1 MKHSIENFQLHA
13 YLDGELTHQEC
24 VEIEQALEHDAEL
37 RNKLERFSLLKHNI
51 KKSYLDLPV
60 PELKS
65 SLVKKEK
72 KSRFIPKSAAASLFL
87 GLILGAG
94 FSNYSANSSLST
106 TVVEQQQS
114 SKYLV
119 HLDSKDI
126 QKQKEALRKID
137 ELFAESNQQVEV
149 DLISNFH
156 GVELLDVNNPNNIE
170 LQSLLNRYEH
180 LTVFACKRALERA
193 HKEGKPFDLMK
204 SAVQDQPAIDRLA
217 KRLNSG
223 WSYIKI

>member
-37 RNKLERFSLLKHNI
+37 RENLERFSLLKHNL
-51 KKSYLDLPV
+51 KKSYQNLAV
-60 PELKS
+60 PESKM
-65 SLVKKEK
+65 SLVSKEK
-72 KSRFIPKSAAASLFL
+72 KRSFIPKSAVASLFL

-94 FSNYSANSSLST
+94 VSIYSVNPSLNSISFA
-106 TVVEQQQS
+106 QQQS

-119 HLDSKDI
+119 HLDSKDFA
-126 QKQKEALRKID
+126 KQKDALQKID

-170 LQSLLNRYEH
+170 LEALLNRYEN

-193 HKEGKPFDLMK
+193 QKEGKPFDLMK

-217 KRLNSG
+217 SRLNSG
-223 WSYIKI
+223 WNYIKI